1 MDQNELKAKAYSA
14 IEQARGF
21 RRWLALFADK
31 HPNTT
36 AGYIIGTF
44 PFAIYGVVK
53 FCLSLG
59 GW

>member
-21 RRWLALFADK
+21 RRWLARSADK
-31 HPNTT
+31 HPNTA

-44 PFAIYGVVK
+44 PFALYGIVK
-53 FCLSLG
+53 FCLWIG
-59 GW
+59 GF